1 VVKLTYIDLPP
12 VSEVERLRSLPEVM
26 SLAQEGRSVRLIA
39 HGDLDTLMPTLQARP
54 YALRDVETVDLNLED
69 LFMEYMKESNNGR

>member
-1 VVKLTYIDLPP
+1 
-12 VSEVERLRSLPEVM
+12 M
-26 SLAQEGRSVRLIA
+26 Q
-39 HGDLDTLMPTLQARP
+39 TLQAQP